1 MGINRFTSL
10 ARNVRSKRAAARDPR
25 VQEYNK
31 IFLQEG
37 VQFNSVEAADKAI
50 ANLETRIGTFTSQ
63 VSTQGADVRR
73 IRQSINDLTN
83 RQTNIESMRA
93 ILDSVRSEGA
103 RDPELRAQASVAFPG
118 PLRDALGSALSAAA
132 DEFELMQVFMKPDAQ
147 LRPNSLDTTVGLFR
161 QLAAFDTDSPAHK
174 DALDR
179 LVEDMVPLAEKTE
192 IFTAQQG
199 ALVQFMQQEVDVDG
213 QPITAGEIRKILIDI
228 RRRQKERA
236 AAMKQS
242 VDPAAS
248 RQRGAQSIL
257 GASSEA
263 ALQTTSERA
272 RRRGR

>member
-1 MGINRFTSL
+1 
-10 ARNVRSKRAAARDPR
+10 
-25 VQEYNK
+25 
-31 IFLQEG
+31 
-37 VQFNSVEAADKAI
+37 
-50 ANLETRIGTFTSQ
+50 
-63 VSTQGADVRR
+63 
-73 IRQSINDLTN
+73 
-83 RQTNIESMRA
+83 MRA